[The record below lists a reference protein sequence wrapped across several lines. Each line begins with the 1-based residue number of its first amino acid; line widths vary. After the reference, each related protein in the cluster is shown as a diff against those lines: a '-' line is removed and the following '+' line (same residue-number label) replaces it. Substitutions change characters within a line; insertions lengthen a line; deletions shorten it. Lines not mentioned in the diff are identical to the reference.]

1 MQNKEQLFCKLK
13 SCKIQIRGNATKIF
27 GNIILVNAQAK
38 KKNPN
43 N

>member
-1 MQNKEQLFCKLK
+1 VQNKEQLFCKLK

-27 GNIILVNAQAK
+27 GNIILVNAKAK
-38 KKNPN
+38 KTPN